1 MVTTRKPT
9 GLKLRAKELEDSFF
23 AKENARLLA
32 KLREE
37 AAREEKRQEFRK
49 VLNVANDELLDALMG
64 LGVEPETLVAV
75 SLVPLVEVAWA
86 DGEIQNKERAAI
98 LRAAEERG
106 VALRTATHDLLESW
120 LLTKPQPELFEVWQ
134 RYVGEITTSLA
145 EATRG
150 ELKTAALGRARA
162 VAEAAGGLLGVGSIS
177 AAEKAM
183 LAKLERAFG

>member
-106 VALRTATHDLLESW
+106 VALGTATHDLLESW

-134 RYVGEITTSLA
+134 RYVGEITASLA

>member
-86 DGEIQNKERAAI
+86 DGEIQDKERAAI

-106 VALRTATHDLLESW
+106 VALGTATHDLLESW
-120 LLTKPQPELFEVWQ
+120 LLTKPQAELFEVWQ
-134 RYVGEITTSLA
+134 RYVGEIMASLA
-145 EATRG
+145 EKAR
-150 ELKTAALGRARA
+150 EQLKNAALGRARA
-162 VAEAAGGLLGVGSIS
+162 VAEAAGGFLGVGAIS
-177 AAEKAM
+177 AAEKSM
-183 LAKLERAFG
+183 LEKLEWAFD